1 MNLKAEAPK
10 TPAPDAFRPAMVA
23 FMLLWCGLVSHAQ
36 DAPLKSRDAPAG
48 INEALMSELGWKVAV
63 QSYTYHKLTLFETLE
78 QVQSLGIHYVEL
90 LARQRI
96 ANDIPANS
104 GPDMDAATLAKVKAK
119 LAETGIKAVAVWVDP
134 LPKDEAGLRKLFAWA
149 KDMGIEVVTTEPDS
163 KDTNALTLTARLCA
177 EYKIKVAAH
186 NHWKPT
192 TYWNPEFALSVV
204 KDYKPWIGLCPD
216 TGHWYRSGLST
227 MDSLRKVEGYIVSMH
242 FKDLDQNKH
251 DVPFGTGVNHAAEQL
266 AELKRQGFK
275 GVITIEYESQNEH
288 MRDDLL
294 RCVAFLN
301 EQATRLAK
309 EP

>member
-1 MNLKAEAPK
+1 MNLKAEAPD
-10 TPAPDAFRPAMVA
+10 TPASDGFRPAMVA

-36 DAPLKSRDAPAG
+36 DATLKSRDAVAG
-48 INEALMSELGWKVAV
+48 INEALMSRLGWKVAV
-63 QSYTYHKLTLFETLE
+63 QCYTYHQLTLFEALD
-78 QVQSLGIHYVEL
+78 QVQSLGIHHVEL

-96 ANDIPANS
+96 SKDIPANS
-104 GPDMDAATLAKVKAK
+104 GPGMDAATMARLKAK

-149 KDMGIEVVTTEPDS
+149 NEMGIAVVTTEPDP
-163 KDTNALTLTARLCA
+163 KDTNALALTAKLCA
-177 EYKIKVAAH
+177 EYKVRVAAH

-216 TGHWYRSGLST
+216 TGHWFRSGLST
-227 MDSLRKVEGYIVSMH
+227 MDSLRMVEGHIVSMH

-251 DVPFGTGVNHAAEQL
+251 DVPFGTGVNHAADQL

-275 GVITIEYESQNEH
+275 GVITVEYEAPGEH
-288 MRDDLL
+288 LHDDLL
-294 RCVAFLN
+294 KCVAFLN
-301 EQATRLAK
+301 EQAARLA
-309 EP
+309 P